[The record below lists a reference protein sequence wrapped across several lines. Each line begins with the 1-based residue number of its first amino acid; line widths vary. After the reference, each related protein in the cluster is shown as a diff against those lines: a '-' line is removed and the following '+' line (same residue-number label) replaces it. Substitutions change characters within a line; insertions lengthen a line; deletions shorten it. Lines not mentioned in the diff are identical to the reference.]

1 MVQSA
6 QQQEVRQTGRRE
18 QSAERFLVFAAA
30 CTTLVTLILISVGG
44 LVTSKGVGMSVPDW
58 PTSYGYNMF
67 LFPPSLWKGG
77 VFDEHVHRLLA
88 SAVGFMTFFL
98 ALLLQWKGR
107 ELVLRRLGWI
117 AFGLVVFQGLLGGL
131 RVVLD
136 RQALLGTTL
145 GTVFGLAH
153 ACTGQSFFVLLASIT
168 LRLSPFWHSLSGDSS
183 TYRIS
188 FRRLQWLRWAI
199 PLATCL
205 VFLQL
210 VLGAS
215 MRHQHAGLAIY
226 DFPKAYGHWWPATD
240 AESLFR
246 YNQVRPDENTVTAGQ
261 IYLQM
266 FHRIGALATL
276 ITVTVCGYAGWK
288 AFSDFVLLRRACLAW
303 IFVLAIQAALGI
315 ATVVYNKPADVATG
329 HVAVGAVSLACGTIL
344 SLCARRLVR
353 SAPVAEQPSAQ
364 WWSAPRTI

>member
-1 MVQSA
+1 
-6 QQQEVRQTGRRE
+6 
-18 QSAERFLVFAAA
+18 
-30 CTTLVTLILISVGG
+30 
-44 LVTSKGVGMSVPDW
+44 MSVPDW

-88 SAVGFMTFFL
+88 SFVGLMTFGL
-98 ALLLQWKGR
+98 ASLLQWKSR
-107 ELVLRRLGWI
+107 ERLMRRLGWL

-153 ACTGQSFFVLLASIT
+153 ACIGQSFFVLLASIT
-168 LRLSPFWHSLSGDSS
+168 LRLSRPWRGFSKGPSLVG
-183 TYRIS
+183 
-188 FRRLQWLRWAI
+188 FQWLRWAF
-199 PLATCL
+199 PLATAL
-205 VFLQL
+205 IFLQL

-226 DFPKAYGHWWPATD
+226 DFPMAYGRWWPATD
-240 AESLFR
+240 SESLFR
-246 YNQVRPDENTVTAGQ
+246 YNQLRPDESTVTAAQ

-266 FHRIGALATL
+266 FHRIGAMATL
-276 ITVTVCGYAGWK
+276 IMVAICGYSGWR
-288 AFSDFVLLRRACLAW
+288 AFRDISFLRRACLLW

-315 ATVVYNKPADVATG
+315 ATVLYNKPADVATA

-344 SLCARRLVR
+344 SLCAWRLVATSQVR
-353 SAPVAEQPSAQ
+353 VHQPVRGWP
-364 WWSAPRTI
+364 APRTV